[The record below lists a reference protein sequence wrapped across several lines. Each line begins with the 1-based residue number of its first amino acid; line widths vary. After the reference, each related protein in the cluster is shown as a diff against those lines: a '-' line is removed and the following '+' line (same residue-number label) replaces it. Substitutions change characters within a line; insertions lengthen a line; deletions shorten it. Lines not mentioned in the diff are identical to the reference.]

1 MTSEEHK
8 RLQDLNA
15 HLSGDVSIRLQTTD
29 DKRTDLFRG
38 FCDQLI
44 DAAPRVRVIEES
56 RGQGTAPRIR
66 IDPGLH
72 YHALPLG
79 AELDPF
85 LQALT
90 YLDGHPSQAPFPFQD
105 QLDTM
110 TITAD
115 LRLYVAPQCTFC
127 PSVVRQLLPLPFSS
141 PRIELTI
148 IDGLLFPEMAQGH
161 GIKSVPTLI
170 LDDDF
175 RWTGSLQMNEL
186 VRILLKR
193 DPAQLTL
200 SALENMMMEGNANRL
215 AAMILKTGTFFP
227 SFIELLA
234 HPLFSVRLG
243 AMVVMEELIERN
255 PELAMQTIEPLWER
269 FPHADPQIQGD
280 IIYLFGEL
288 GARDMV
294 SNISDIL
301 NGDYDSEVKE
311 AAEEALEKLQ

>member
-1 MTSEEHK
+1 MTSEETK
-8 RLQDLNA
+8 QLRDLNA

-29 DKRTDLFRG
+29 DKRTDLFHK
-38 FCDQLI
+38 FCDQLTN
-44 DAAPRVRVIEES
+44 AAPKVRVAKERLE
-56 RGQGTAPRIR
+56 QGTAPRIR

-72 YHALPLG
+72 YHALPQG

-90 YLDGHPSQAPFPFQD
+90 YLDAHPSQAPFPFKD

-110 TITAD
+110 TLTAD

-148 IDGLLFPEMAQGH
+148 IDGLLFPEMAQEH

-170 LDDDF
+170 LDEF
-175 RWTGSLQMNEL
+175 RWTGSLKMEDL
-186 VRILLKR
+186 VSALLER
-193 DPAQLTL
+193 DPAQLPF
-200 SALENMMMEGNANRL
+200 SALENMMMEGNADQL
-215 AAMILKTGTFFP
+215 TAMILKAGACFP
-227 SFIELLA
+227 SFIDLLT

-243 AMVVMEELIERN
+243 AMVVMEALIEEN
-255 PELAMQTIEPLWER
+255 PVLANQAVEPLWER
-269 FPHADPQIQGD
+269 FSQADPQIQGD

-294 SNISDIL
+294 SKISGVL
-301 NGDYDSEVKE
+301 NGDYDGEVKE
-311 AAEEALEKLQ
+311 AAEEALEKIQ